1 MRSKTPVIAI
11 GIAFHSASQRL
22 SEAVDSALAQK
33 VQGHALQVVVLDS
46 SPSGAAR
53 RLLGR
58 RRSLPGVHIV
68 RANARTAYAARNRL
82 IAIAESRWPGLRWHV
97 RLDSDDR
104 FASDSAL
111 ADALHAARPIHRAVL
126 AGNRQLGADDMLIG
140 RNVPTRRLLSR
151 RCLLGRLAG
160 MAAGVLKAELPSCNL
175 ILRAGLGWRYP
186 AKKSAEDHWL
196 LASILLKTRPAYILV
211 SQVELVDYRV
221 GGALTLAN
229 KREGLYLAQRR
240 ALLGE
245 AVAWHRD
252 V

>member
-1 MRSKTPVIAI
+1 MPSKSPVIAI

-33 VQGHALQVVVLDS
+33 VPGHVLQVVVLDS
-46 SPSGAAR
+46 SPSGMAH

-58 RRSLPGVHIV
+58 RRSLPGIHIV

-82 IAIAESRWPGLRWHV
+82 IAIAEARWAGLRWHV

-104 FASDSAL
+104 FASGSAL
-111 ADALHAARPIHRAVL
+111 ADALHAVRPIHRVVL
-126 AGNRQLGADDMLIG
+126 AGNRQLGPDDRLIG
-140 RNVPTRRLLSR
+140 RNVPTRRLLSKR
-151 RCLLGRLAG
+151 YLLGRLAG
-160 MAAGVLKAELPSCNL
+160 MAEGVLKDELPSCNL

-196 LASILLKTRPAYILV
+196 LASLLLKVRPAHILV
-211 SQVELVDYRV
+211 SQVELIDYRV

-229 KREGLYLAQRR
+229 KREGSYLAQRR
-240 ALLGE
+240 SLLEE
-245 AVAWHRD
+245 AAAWHRD
-252 V
+252 A

>member
-1 MRSKTPVIAI
+1 MRSKKLVIAI
-11 GIAFHSASQRL
+11 GIAFHSAAQRL
-22 SEAVDSALAQK
+22 SEAVDSALVQK
-33 VQGHALQVVVLDS
+33 VPGHDLQVVVLDS

-58 RRSLPGVHIV
+58 RRSLPNVHIV
-68 RANARTAYAARNRL
+68 RANARTAHTARNRL
-82 IAIAESRWPGLRWHV
+82 IAVAEARWPGLRWHV

-111 ADALHAARPIHRAVL
+111 ADVLHAVRPTHHAVL
-126 AGNRQLGADDMLIG
+126 AGNRQLGPDDKLIG
-140 RNVPTRRLLSR
+140 RNIPTRRLLNR
-151 RCLLGRLAG
+151 RSLLNRLAG
-160 MAAGVLKAELPSCNL
+160 MAAGVLKDELPSCNL

-196 LASILLKTRPAYILV
+196 VASILMKTRPAYIHV

-240 ALLGE
+240 ALLEE

-252 V
+252 A

>member
-111 ADALHAARPIHRAVL
+111 ADALHAAHR
-126 AGNRQLGADDMLIG
+126 
-140 RNVPTRRLLSR
+140 RNVSRPHNPGCQATGFARSTVWLGVERR
-151 RCLLGRLAG
+151 
-160 MAAGVLKAELPSCNL
+160 
-175 ILRAGLGWRYP
+175 
-186 AKKSAEDHWL
+186 
-196 LASILLKTRPAYILV
+196 
-211 SQVELVDYRV
+211 
-221 GGALTLAN
+221 
-229 KREGLYLAQRR
+229 
-240 ALLGE
+240 
-245 AVAWHRD
+245 
-252 V
+252 